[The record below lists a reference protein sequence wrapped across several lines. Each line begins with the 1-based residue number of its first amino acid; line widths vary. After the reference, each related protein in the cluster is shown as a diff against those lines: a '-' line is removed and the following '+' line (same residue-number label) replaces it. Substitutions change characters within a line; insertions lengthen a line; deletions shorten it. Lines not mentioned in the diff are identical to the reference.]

1 MTKLET
7 MKRETKTKVKQL
19 RRKGIVP
26 GCIYGKEFDPS
37 LMIQFSEKD
46 AIAFLK
52 SHSTGSPATV
62 KVGDEEY
69 DTILKEV
76 SKIPMS
82 PHIEH
87 LSFQKLT
94 KGVKITG
101 KVDLILKNED
111 LAKGQVKHILYSVDY
126 RSLPKDIVDR
136 IEIDV
141 EGKNVGTSYT
151 FEDIPELNNENIELL
166 MPLDSLIAEIVEVS
180 QMQVEEKEIEEVEEE
195 ITF

>member
-46 AIAFLK
+46 AMAFLK
-52 SHSTGSPATV
+52 SHSIGSPATV
-62 KVGDEEY
+62 KVGDEEFE
-69 DTILKEV
+69 TILKEV
-76 SKIPMS
+76 SRIPMS
-82 PHIEH
+82 SHIEH

-101 KVDLILKNED
+101 KVDLVLKNED
-111 LAKGQVKHILYSVDY
+111 LAKGQVKHILYDVDY
-126 RSLPKDIVDR
+126 RAYPKDIVDR
-136 IEIDV
+136 IEIDL
-141 EGKNVGTSYT
+141 EGKDIGTAYT
-151 FEDIPELNNENIELL
+151 FEDIPELNNDKIELL
-166 MPLDSLIAEIVEVS
+166 MPMDSLIAEVVEIS
-180 QMQVEEKEIEEVEEE
+180 KMEIPEKVEVEEE
-195 ITF
+195 TISYY

>member
-180 QMQVEEKEIEEVEEE
+180 QMHVEEKEIEEVEEE